1 MSTYSVATYSTV
13 NEFLVN
19 LARQR
24 GKLKKGG
31 VADLEAVSKI
41 VLKDWNNGKI
51 PYYVQP
57 PKDERMLGASIVS
70 KFSSEFS
77 VDEIEQEQ
85 SEMLKVIR
93 DTAQFGTK
101 VVSLDNTGAQLDVQ
115 LETESTEM
123 EDDSDD
129 EEDDDEAPELV
140 PMEEGSV
147 PEFELTKKQKKSQD
161 KPLKPQ
167 RIPVADS
174 ELNSQSNKNLKKLQK
189 LLKKKGLPSD
199 LLALQEQQAGSE
211 EESEAASDFDF
222 DVDFV
227 DMEGSDED
235 DEGESGDEDEE
246 DGEKGSDDGSDD
258 EGAEDS
264 DDI

>member
-1 MSTYSVATYSTV
+1 V

-147 PEFELTKKQKKSQD
+147 PEFELTKKQKKKSQD

-167 RIPVADS
+167 RIQVADS
-174 ELNSQSNKNLKKLQK
+174 ELNSQSNKELKKVPLHRQK
-189 LLKKKGLPSD
+189 HLPLSGSFPD
-199 LLALQEQQAGSE
+199 KVFILFNLAPKAAQEEGDPGRSAGAPG
-211 EESEAASDFDF
+211 AA
-222 DVDFV
+222 
-227 DMEGSDED
+227 GWRG
-235 DEGESGDEDEE
+235 GERG
-246 DGEKGSDDGSDD
+246 GERL
-258 EGAEDS
+258 
-264 DDI
+264 